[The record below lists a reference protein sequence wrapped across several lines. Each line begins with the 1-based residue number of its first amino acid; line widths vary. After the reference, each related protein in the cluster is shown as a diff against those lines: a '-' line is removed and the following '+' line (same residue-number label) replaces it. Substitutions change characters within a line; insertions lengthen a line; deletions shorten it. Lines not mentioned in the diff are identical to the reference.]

1 MIVTALNIIIIDTIM
16 TAVYP
21 CYTLAFSVMH
31 MHIGPSDNYATY
43 LICIVEQGDSI
54 TILTEFNRIYTV
66 NVD

>member
-1 MIVTALNIIIIDTIM
+1 M

-21 CYTLAFSVMH
+21 CCTLAFSVMH